1 MRRVTR
7 TIAAA
12 GAAIVCCVTMTACS
26 SPFGLPISGSV
37 QTLAPVEQQTQR
49 VYTNPQGPADDA
61 QPETIVKGFYDAM
74 PAGVQSDG
82 YRVARE
88 FLTGSASAGWNGDSA
103 ALVYSGTP
111 DFRRRANTISA
122 PQGAESSLIVEV
134 ELQVVGSLDSHGVYT
149 PSNST
154 QTRRLPY
161 TLMKKSG
168 QWRISS
174 LESGV
179 VISTADFEQVFR
191 QVSVYQV
198 STSGKQLIP
207 DIRWLSWR
215 NWRTQAVDEILTG
228 ASSWL
233 EGALQESDLSN
244 VKLAVDSVPLKD
256 SIVEVS
262 LNSGINALNEEERG
276 LLVHRIRLTLGDGN
290 AKYSLKIT
298 GDGVDYSDA
307 DTNVKLT
314 TEQPTVGVYT
324 LTGGHVVS
332 LASSSPLRVG
342 EVPGYDDARG
352 FAFSSSGGAV
362 LRADYVVECLG
373 ADGSSCGTMFS
384 GEHMRSITAGLDGEI
399 WAVSQ
404 DGRHLYVTS
413 GDKETQLNI
422 DWLDPS
428 DRVVALAVSPEGCR
442 LALSV
447 EGDTTNGVMMTG
459 IIRDGGN
466 APSGLS
472 KKATQASVLKHVTM
486 LTFYNDLNLVYANMP
501 AEESN
506 ERQEAWRQ
514 MAPGPDK
521 TQRLPDGTM
530 VSMASGQVSLC
541 RRLSVLDDLGIVRS
555 VSGSLD
561 GSWSIADSQVTAL
574 GSQ

>member
-12 GAAIVCCVTMTACS
+12 GAAIACCITMTACS

-215 NWRTQAVDEILTG
+215 NWRTQAVGEVLSD
-228 ASSWL
+228 APSWL
-233 EGALQESDLSN
+233 EGVLRGAGLSTI
-244 VKLAVDSVPLKD
+244 KLAVDSVPVKNNV
-256 SIVEVS
+256 VEIH

-276 LLVHRIRLTLGDGN
+276 LLVHRIRLTMGDGN
-290 AKYSLKIT
+290 AEYALKIT

-307 DTNVKLT
+307 DANVKLT
-314 TEQPTVGVYT
+314 TEQPTAGVYT
-324 LTGGHVVS
+324 LTGGHIVS

-342 EVPGYDDARG
+342 EAPDMTM
-352 FAFSSSGGAV
+352 
-362 LRADYVVECLG
+362 LG
-373 ADGSSCGTMFS
+373 ASFFPHPAARCCVRTVSS
-384 GEHMRSITAGLDGEI
+384 
-399 WAVSQ
+399 
-404 DGRHLYVTS
+404 
-413 GDKETQLNI
+413 
-422 DWLDPS
+422 
-428 DRVVALAVSPEGCR
+428 
-442 LALSV
+442 
-447 EGDTTNGVMMTG
+447 
-459 IIRDGGN
+459 N
-466 APSGLS
+466 A
-472 KKATQASVLKHVTM
+472 
-486 LTFYNDLNLVYANMP
+486 
-501 AEESN
+501 
-506 ERQEAWRQ
+506 
-514 MAPGPDK
+514 
-521 TQRLPDGTM
+521 
-530 VSMASGQVSLC
+530 
-541 RRLSVLDDLGIVRS
+541 
-555 VSGSLD
+555 
-561 GSWSIADSQVTAL
+561 
-574 GSQ
+574 